1 MRIIIPLY
9 NCRFWILFLEFVE
22 FAQSFLFAEYF
33 LFATLL
39 SSLFYDDYVRFVRRR
54 RVASISWQ
62 GAVKT
67 LMSDKFWPAA
77 VSDYVACIFCTSNVC
92 IWVLFY
98 LYSSDKM
105 EGVRMLSNP
114 VPLLLFSFSSVIWK
128 WKVGFYY

>member
-92 IWVLFY
+92 ILVLFY

-114 VPLLLFSFSSVIWK
+114 VPLLFSFSSVIWK